1 MYQDAVLAASI
12 PSRCMAET
20 LKSTL
25 EKNYLAGVVSV
36 EVDNPKP
43 SNPMF
48 YLLFDLTEF
57 RPMNAHLFTEQKPAK
72 FKVENYPKKF
82 RLCDGDGTQ
91 YFMGIAREEAD
102 FQPLDATKGHY
113 GCTSIQYQ
121 DEDGDWV
128 EL

>member
-1 MYQDAVLAASI
+1 MCQGAVLAAAI
-12 PSRCMAET
+12 PSRATAEMLKKIMAT
-20 LKSTL
+20 D
-25 EKNYLAGVVSV
+25 YLTGAISI

-48 YLLFDLTEF
+48 YLLFDMIEF
-57 RPMNAHLFTEQKPAK
+57 RPMNTKLFTEQKPPG

-82 RLCDGDGTQ
+82 RLCDGDGNQ
-91 YFMGIAREEAD
+91 YFLGIAREEAD

-113 GCTSIQYQ
+113 GTTSLQYLV
-121 DEDGDWV
+121 DGDWV